1 MGQVRILCQH
11 GFDLAVLEYRRA
23 LAETQDS
30 VPVMKRLSA
39 TLIELDRDEEGM
51 EILERILTLA
61 PDHPSAHTQLGW
73 VHLKQNDFIGAKRA
87 FVESIQINPFNP
99 EVHIGLANVYAML
112 GDTVESARER
122 AIARELM
129 R

>member
-1 MGQVRILCQH
+1 MGA
-11 GFDLAVLEYRRA
+11 AVLEYRRA
-23 LAETQDS
+23 LAETQDA

-39 TLIELDRDEEGM
+39 TLIDLDRDEEGL

-61 PDHPSAHTQLGW
+61 PDHPSAYTQLGW

-99 EVHIGLANVYAML
+99 EVHIGLANAYAIL
-112 GDTVESARER
+112 GDTVGSARER
-122 AIARELM
+122 AIAQELV